1 MGALQMGIGAVASAM
16 VGLLFNNTAV
26 PMVAVMAGCAVIA
39 FLILF
44 LGQRKTRFKAKEP
57 DLEEQAVDLVEKY

>member
-16 VGLLFNNTAV
+16 VGLLFNGTAL
-26 PMVAVMAGCAVIA
+26 PMTGVMAACAVTA

-44 LGQRKTRFKAKEP
+44 AGQKQIRHKAREQ